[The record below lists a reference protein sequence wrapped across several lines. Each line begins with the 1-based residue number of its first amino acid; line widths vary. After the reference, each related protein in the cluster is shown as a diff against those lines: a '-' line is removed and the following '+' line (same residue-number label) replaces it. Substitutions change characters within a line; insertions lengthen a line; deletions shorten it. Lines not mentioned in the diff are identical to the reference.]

1 MSKFLLCALVFCC
14 LTNRSCS
21 VVQLKSVYTSFPD
34 SPARFTGGLN
44 GSAICGDLRLADPID
59 ACSPLLNE
67 VEYSESGSERIALI
81 VRGGCA
87 FEEKVRHAQDSGF
100 RAAIVYDDEH
110 NQDLISMMG
119 SSEGIWIHAVFVSN
133 AVGEILKEQAV
144 AKGGECCIASFLD
157 ETAWTVLVISFISV
171 LAVIT
176 LLVMVFFSFNHRWNH
191 IQQPGPIVMEG
202 EEVDVIPCI
211 MYYSANLTGHVG
223 ETCAICLE
231 DYKDREN
238 LKLLPC
244 NHVFHAT
251 CVNSWLTKWA
261 TFCPVCKHDARV
273 GIVSSE

>member
-144 AKGGECCIASFLD
+144 AKG
-157 ETAWTVLVISFISV
+157 
-171 LAVIT
+171 VIT